1 MIRFVPLLV
10 AAALAACAS
19 APEPAAPAA
28 DASSGTQ
35 VTDAAPTT
43 GSRLARQTTDRTVK
57 RIGNQ
62 SYKQDDAP
70 NIKGQANELGA
81 KSN

>member
-1 MIRFVPLLV
+1 MIRLAFLL
-10 AAALAACAS
+10 AATMLAACAS

-28 DASSGTQ
+28 DPVAPPQ
-35 VTDAAPTT
+35 VTDNAPTT
-43 GSRLARQTTDRTVK
+43 GSRLARQSTDRTVK

-62 SYKQDDAP
+62 TYKQDDAP